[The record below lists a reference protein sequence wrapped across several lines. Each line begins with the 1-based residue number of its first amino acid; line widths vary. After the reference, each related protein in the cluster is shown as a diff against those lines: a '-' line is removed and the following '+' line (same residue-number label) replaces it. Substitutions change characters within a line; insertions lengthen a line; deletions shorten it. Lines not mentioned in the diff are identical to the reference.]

1 MENNSFDVFISHS
14 SQNKQL
20 ANEICQMLEGHNFKC
35 WIAPRNIR
43 PGESYPKGIMNGITN
58 SKMMVLVFTRDAND
72 SGPVANEIENAC
84 NMKKVIIPFIAENV
98 QMNDD
103 LKYYLQRTHH
113 LIAYPNPKEHFDE
126 LVNAISETLGL
137 QKSKTLVSKSTPNVS
152 TTVAKSTLSAPTFTP
167 TPNNNQTTNTNTG
180 SLFSVHGK
188 KIGYIAVA
196 LIALIWIFAKPG
208 HSDKSENQEEA
219 AVEVVD
225 DTPTSVEANV
235 VGANNRTSTQRTQT
249 PKATPSVNTP
259 SESSY
264 SQQPSTGNS
273 SNAETSQSA
282 APTQSVSLSEPAA
295 TTPAAA
301 PVELSASELLS
312 KGRSAV
318 KKFKAGEGA
327 EYFKQSIAKGS
338 VEANYYLGELYYS
351 GNGVA
356 KSFPTAKSYFQ
367 KAAQAGMAD
376 AQYMMGV
383 MYRNGQGGDK
393 NLDEAKSWLQKAA
406 SQGNANAERLLKQ
419 IN

>member
-1 MENNSFDVFISHS
+1 MANDIFISYRRKGGSKTAKHLFDLLKHDGYTVSFDVDTLRSGNFDTALLKLIDDCTDFILILNENIFERSVDPTFDRRHDWVR
-14 SQNKQL
+14 NEL
-20 ANEICQMLEGHNFKC
+20 AYALEKKKNIIPVMLEG
-35 WIAPRNIR
+35 
-43 PGESYPKGIMNGITN
+43 
-58 SKMMVLVFTRDAND
+58 FTDF
-72 SGPVANEIENAC
+72 PENL
-84 NMKKVIIPFIAENV
+84 PEDIAEIQWKNGPEYSQYYFDTFYEKLKSMLHSSPSKSLVQQSYVDVQPYVNV
-98 QMNDD
+98 Q
-103 LKYYLQRTHH
+103 Q
-113 LIAYPNPKEHFDE
+113 P
-126 LVNAISETLGL
+126 S
-137 QKSKTLVSKSTPNVS
+137 SS
-152 TTVAKSTLSAPTFTP
+152 
-167 TPNNNQTTNTNTG
+167 NTNN
-180 SLFSVHGK
+180 LK

-196 LIALIWIFAKPG
+196 IIALIWIFAKPG
-208 HSDKSENQEEA
+208 HSDKSENQEE

-273 SNAETSQSA
+273 SNAETSQPASV
-282 APTQSVSLSEPAA
+282 APTQSASLSEPTPA
-295 TTPAAA
+295 TPAAT
-301 PVELSASELLS
+301 PVELSALELLS

-318 KKFKAGEGA
+318 KKFKASEGA
-327 EYFKQSIAKGS
+327 EYFKQAIAKGS